1 MASTSET
8 GHQKNIENFEDLIGF
23 YTGFSA
29 KYNPTNNLITL
40 EALNAHLTASR
51 AAQQAVADN
60 KPAFVNATNTRQEL
74 FETMR
79 KTTTKVVNAFDATEA
94 VTDKM
99 VDDAMTTVRKIRGQ
113 RVGTIDPLS
122 ETSIS
127 VSQQSYDQ
135 LYNHFR
141 TLVAYIKSEPTYDP
155 NENELKPAQLDTLV
169 DNLRAANKAV
179 NDALVPYSKALK
191 DRDKL
196 LYGVKTGLVDRAL
209 ESKNYVKSFG
219 TKSAEYTQISGIK
232 FTRPRKKK
240 KEEGA

>member
-1 MASTSET
+1 
-8 GHQKNIENFEDLIGF
+8 
-23 YTGFSA
+23 
-29 KYNPTNNLITL
+29 
-40 EALNAHLTASR
+40 
-51 AAQQAVADN
+51 
-60 KPAFVNATNTRQEL
+60 
-74 FETMR
+74 MR
-79 KTTTKVVNAFDATEA
+79 KITTKATYAFDATEA

-99 VDDAMTTVRKIRGQ
+99 VDDARSIVRKIRGV
-113 RVGTIDPLS
+113 RSGKIDPES
-122 ETSIS
+122 IISIS

-155 NENELKPAQLDTLV
+155 NENELKPAQLDQLV
-169 DNLRAANKAV
+169 QDLRAANKAV

-191 DRDKL
+191 ARDKL

-209 ESKNYVKSFG
+209 ESKKYIRSLG
-219 TKSAEYTQISGIK
+219 TKSAEYTQIKGIK

>member
-1 MASTSET
+1 MASTSES

-23 YTGFSA
+23 YDGYGGT
-29 KYNPTNNLITL
+29 YDPTNNLIKL
-40 EALNAHLTASR
+40 AALNTHLTDSR
-51 AAQQAVADN
+51 AAQQAVADD
-60 KPAFVNATNTRQEL
+60 KPDFVNATNDRQAI

-79 KTTTKVVNAFDATEA
+79 ESTTKLVNAFNATEA

-113 RVGTIDPLS
+113 RVGKVDPSS
-122 ETSIS
+122 ELSIS

-141 TLVAYIKSEPTYDP
+141 TLVAYVKKEPTYNP
-155 NENELKPAQLDTLV
+155 NENELKPAQLDQLV
-169 DNLRAANKAV
+169 QDLRTANKAV

-191 DRDKL
+191 LRDKL
-196 LYGVKTGLVDRAL
+196 LYGVKSGLVDRAL
-209 ESKNYVKSFG
+209 ESKKYVKSFG
-219 TKSAEYTQISGIK
+219 TKSDEYRQISSIT

>member
-23 YTGFSA
+23 YTGFSS
-29 KYNPTNNLITL
+29 KYNPTNSLITL
-40 EALNAHLTASR
+40 EALTIHLTASR
-51 AAQQAVADN
+51 AAQQAVADA
-60 KPAFVNATNTRQEL
+60 KPAFINATNARQTI

-79 KTTTKVVNAFDATEA
+79 KTTTKVVNAFNATEA

-99 VDDAMTTVRKIRGQ
+99 VDDAMTIVRKIRGQ
-113 RVGTIDPLS
+113 RAGKINPEDP
-122 ETSIS
+122 TSIS
-127 VSQQSYDQ
+127 VSQRSYDQ
-135 LYNHFR
+135 LFNHFR
-141 TLVAYIKSEPTYDP
+141 TLVAYIKSEPTYNP
-155 NENELKPAQLDTLV
+155 NENELKTAQLDQLV
-169 DNLRAANKAV
+169 ADLRAANKAV

-209 ESKNYVKSFG
+209 ESKRYVKSFG
-219 TKSAEYTQISGIK
+219 TKSDEYTQISGIR